1 MKGIN
6 WPDYPDLKTCPVEDD
21 LFCYVLEKAH
31 VILFDLQISP
41 VEYDLIDCN

>member
-6 WPDYPDLKTCPVEDD
+6 WPDYPDLKTCPVGDD
-21 LFCYVLEKAH
+21 LFCYVLEKEH
-31 VILFDLQISP
+31 VIRLDLKTSP